1 MRTFNLSNYFGTTV
15 TQTFGRPWY
24 LFWKMAQLSYPVYRS
39 LCWKHNRYLV
49 LVNNAV
55 AHSKQ
60 ISTSFGRHERFLQQ
74 LWIPTYDCYLL
85 CWISEKK
92 TNKQRKKKIYFTYN
106 KHISLWNKQNYNY
119 KKNNKYLVKLT
130 SSNENENS
138 IKFYKYHNWHLF
150 FNVYNFFFLCFE
162 CCLIVLLYFIVHWI
176 TL

>member
-60 ISTSFGRHERFLQQ
+60 VSTSTRRDESLFWEVR
-74 LWIPTYDCYLL
+74 IPTYDCYLL

-92 TNKQRKKKIYFTYN
+92 KNKKEKGYTLRATSTYVCEINNTKTIKRKK
-106 KHISLWNKQNYNY
+106 
-119 KKNNKYLVKLT
+119 
-130 SSNENENS
+130 NS
-138 IKFYKYHNWHLF
+138 CEID
-150 FNVYNFFFLCFE
+150 
-162 CCLIVLLYFIVHWI
+162 
-176 TL
+176 

>member
-1 MRTFNLSNYFGTTV
+1 MGTFNLSNYFGTTV

-24 LFWKMAQLSYPVYRS
+24 LFWKMAQLSYRFYRS
-39 LCWKHNRYLV
+39 LCWKQSLPG
-49 LVNNAV
+49 
-55 AHSKQ
+55 SCKQ
-60 ISTSFGRHERFLQQ
+60 CSCSFKADFHFFRKTWKALTAAMNSNVRLLLAMLNFRKENQQ
-74 LWIPTYDCYLL
+74 T
-85 CWISEKK
+85 KK
-92 TNKQRKKKIYFTYN
+92 KKKIYFTYN

>member
-60 ISTSFGRHERFLQQ
+60 ISTSFGRHERLLQQ

-138 IKFYKYHNWHLF
+138 INIIIGICFSMSTIFSF
-150 FNVYNFFFLCFE
+150 FVLNVA
-162 CCLIVLLYFIVHWI
+162 W
-176 TL
+176 